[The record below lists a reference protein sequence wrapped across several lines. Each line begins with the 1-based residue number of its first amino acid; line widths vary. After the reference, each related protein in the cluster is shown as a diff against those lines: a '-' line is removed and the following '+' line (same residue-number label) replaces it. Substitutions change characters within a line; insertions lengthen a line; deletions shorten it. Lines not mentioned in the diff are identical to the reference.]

1 MSGGKR
7 RLLKKKLQV
16 YSLPQSVVLD
26 FTHVNVLDYT
36 VVIGLRELQQEF
48 QSQGRSLLFSGL
60 QPDILQI
67 LLAASLKD
75 FQHPQGMTTA
85 NDLYDDE
92 SIEPLLNN
100 AS

>member
-1 MSGGKR
+1 MAARNKAGFKD
-7 RLLKKKLQV
+7 
-16 YSLPQSVVLD
+16 SLPQSVVLD

-36 VVIGLRELQQEF
+36 VVMGLRELQQEF
-48 QSQGRSLLFSGL
+48 QSQERPLLYSGL

-75 FQHPQGMTTA
+75 FQHPQGMTA
-85 NDLYDDE
+85 EYDIYDDE